1 MNIVNRVVE
10 KKKKKKN
17 QQRRLN
23 VNYKAND
30 YKKRE
35 PRTHYGVHP
44 VSVNQRKIKR
54 SNKKK
59 LIFLSF
65 LIFFSLQYLRDRQ

>member
-23 VNYKAND
+23 ANYKAND

-44 VSVNQRKIKR
+44 VSVNQRKIK
-54 SNKKK
+54 
-59 LIFLSF
+59 
-65 LIFFSLQYLRDRQ
+65 